1 MKKVASYVRESNHRN
16 ADLGVQ
22 NQAQKVK
29 DFCEAKGYEI
39 CDSASV
45 VGDRKTGTPVLME
58 LLKSAK
64 EKEIETVVM
73 VSTNR
78 IVGTVEELTEIKK
91 AFDDSGV
98 AIEAIDGSHLAEMNM
113 NFRFTGI
120 MDEDQ

>member
-98 AIEAIDGSHLAEMNM
+98 AIEAIDDSHLAEMNM

>member
-78 IVGTVEELTEIKK
+78 IFGTVEELTEIKK

-98 AIEAIDGSHLAEMNM
+98 AIEAIDSSHLAEMNM